1 MTFDVTLLGEEL
13 VAPIRTSFGIVV
25 IDVLKAVSNE
35 QFKSV
40 QIHDQLN
47 Q

>member
-13 VAPIRTSFGIVV
+13 VAPILTSFFISSN
-25 IDVLKAVSNE
+25 DVLKAVSNE

-40 QIHDQLN
+40 QVRDQLN